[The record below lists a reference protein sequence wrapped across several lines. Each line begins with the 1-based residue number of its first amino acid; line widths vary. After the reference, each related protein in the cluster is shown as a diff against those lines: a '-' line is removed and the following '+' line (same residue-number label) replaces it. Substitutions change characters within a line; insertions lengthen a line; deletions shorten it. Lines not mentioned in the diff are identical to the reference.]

1 MTDTNSQN
9 KHDQLTELMI
19 KVLYKILDI
28 IFIIISHWFK
38 NI

>member
-28 IFIIISHWFK
+28 IFIIISHWCK